1 MKEENEEEISRE
13 KIGKLIATTDM
24 KELIDNPIFWAVKE
38 RDKYWKGKIRKI
50 LSKPHT
56 LKSLTFELERLLE

>member
-13 KIGKLIATTDM
+13 KVRRLVSTTDM
-24 KELIDNPIFWAVKE
+24 KELIDNPIFWTVKE
-38 RDKYWKGKIRKI
+38 RDKYWKEKIRKL

-56 LKSLTFELERLLE
+56 LESLTLELERLLE